1 MRDLVHTFQDDTPR
15 FRENK
20 WKQVFDEQ
28 NRSNPLSLHF
38 ANPIFGLPIGE
49 ETLEYVH
56 HLTVDEIWS
65 RLRTLSQFAILE
77 GEELEKVKSVFFDA
91 VKDEQADE
99 HGRIPFVA
107 VHISFG
113 RAEFL
118 TSHSKVAVDLIC

>member
-99 HGRIPFVA
+99 HGRIPLR
-107 VHISFG
+107 G
-113 RAEFL
+113 RTYFFW
-118 TSHSKVAVDLIC
+118 TSRIPDEPLQSGG